1 MDILFWLDTVP
12 VCCKGIFDAIAARWD
27 GNAYYICN
35 QSLDANRKKIAM
47 ESITDSKARLIS
59 LSEQKDKLQFVKSIL
74 EEHKDDIH
82 IFNGYKSSTTPY
94 MEYLLRMKPDAKTVV
109 WAERPSPKWK
119 TVFPGS
125 LYHTY
130 YAIRYRN
137 KVTALLPLGRKG
149 VHQYERYGWPKRK
162 MFPFLYLPVMNETIP
177 PRDSTANKQVRFV
190 YLGRFS
196 AHYKGTDVLIRAIKY
211 LKHSNYSLEMVG
223 GYGDL
228 KEETMAWI
236 EKEPNASFG
245 GTWPIDE
252 ACDRLSQYDVCIV
265 PSKFE
270 GWNVTV
276 NEALMAGIGCIAT
289 EGAVSD
295 EMIMASGA
303 GMVVQAKDAQ
313 ALAKAMDRIME
324 NPDLVVDWKKK
335 AYAYRPHMTAQVC
348 ADYFIRV
355 MKYLFENNKIAERPV
370 APWLT

>member
-1 MDILFWLDTVP
+1 MDILFWLDTEP
-12 VCCKGIFDAIAARWD
+12 VCCKGVFDAIVARWD

-35 QSLDANRKKIAM
+35 QSLDVNRKRIAM
-47 ESITDSKARLIS
+47 ESIAGSKAQLVS
-59 LSEQKDKLQFVKSIL
+59 LSERKDKLELVKSIL

-82 IFNGYKSSTTPY
+82 VFNGYKSSTTPY
-94 MEYLLRMKPDAKTVV
+94 MEYLLRIKPGAKTVV

-130 YAIRYRN
+130 YAMRYRK
-137 KVTALLPLGRKG
+137 KVTALLPLGQKG
-149 VHQYERYGWPKRK
+149 VYQYERYGWPKQK
-162 MFPFLYLPVMNETIP
+162 MFPFLYLPIMNEMIP
-177 PRDSTANKQVRFV
+177 SGDSTANKRVRFV

-196 AHYKGTDVLIRAIKY
+196 AHYKGTDVLMKAIKY

-228 KEETMAWI
+228 KNKTMAWI
-236 EKEPNASFG
+236 EQEANVTFG
-245 GTWPIDE
+245 GTWPINE
-252 ACDRLSQYDVCIV
+252 ACDCLSQYDVCIV

-295 EMIMASGA
+295 EMITASGA
-303 GMVVQAKDAQ
+303 GMVVRAKDAK
-313 ALAKAMDRIME
+313 ALAKVMDSVME
-324 NPDLVVDWKKK
+324 NPNMVMEWKKK

-348 ADYFIRV
+348 ADYFIKV
-355 MKYLFENNKIAERPV
+355 MEYLFEKDKIVERPV
-370 APWLT
+370 APWQI